1 MMISR
6 LALAATAA
14 ALSCTVSA
22 IAGANDMTCVL
33 PGSGSAAPFCVDGG
47 GFVSLDGKD
56 KAPFTFIR
64 HVAVCGPRLVVASSS
79 EVAFREGS
87 GGWTKTARHGKPVV
101 GALGCDVKGA
111 IFIGHKDGIAK
122 FEGGQW
128 SDTPYATVNV
138 ANGTLDGVKRFV
150 TKPNGAL
157 WAVLGRS
164 LARYEGGEWKPVDDR
179 PPLPNEHVR
188 FTDATVDRDGRLWLV
203 HSRGL
208 SVHDGKE
215 WTSHT
220 ENLIGPA
227 GIAVDGSGAAWI
239 AVNDGIR
246 VFAGGAWRKAL
257 IGGMEPQ
264 IKPRDLA
271 FDAKG
276 RLWMATSW
284 GLGVV
289 ENNVA
294 KFWRLAN
301 SDVPFDDMRTLVM
314 AGKGPASLPSM
325 QDKTPGGIKGK
336 LEGENNT
343 GVEDVRVE
351 FCNVRLSRFTTFRAG
366 DTPCS
371 TQAPLTFTTRTAKDG
386 TFSVDKVPPGD
397 YSIVVERQA
406 GKWVLITGSIGITA
420 EFVRVTTGKVT
431 SIPTIT
437 LKAK

>member
-1 MMISR
+1 MTFRVAI
-6 LALAATAA
+6 TAA
-14 ALSCTVSA
+14 AVLFCATA
-22 IAGANDMTCVL
+22 DGAGANDLVCATS
-33 PGSGSAAPFCVDGG
+33 SGSAAPFCVGDGG
-47 GFVSLDGKD
+47 FAAIDSKD

-64 HVAVCGPRLVVASSS
+64 HVAVCGPRLVVASGA

-87 GGWTKTARHGKPVV
+87 GGWTKTARHGKSVM
-101 GALGCDVKGA
+101 GALGCDAKGA

-138 ANGTLDGVKRFV
+138 TNGTLDGVKRFV
-150 TKPNGAL
+150 TKPDGSL

-164 LARYEGGEWKPVDDR
+164 LARYEGGEWKPIAEQ
-179 PPLPNEHVR
+179 PPMPNPHTR
-188 FTDATVDRDGRLWLV
+188 FSDATTDKDGRLWLV
-203 HSRGL
+203 HSGGIA
-208 SVHDGKE
+208 VHDGKE
-215 WTSHT
+215 WTSHK

-246 VFAGGAWRKAL
+246 VFAGGTWKKAL

-264 IKPRDLA
+264 IKTRDLA

-276 RLWMATSW
+276 RLWLATSW
-284 GLGVV
+284 GLGAA

-301 SDVPFDDMRTLVM
+301 SDIPFDDMRTLIV
-314 AGKGPASLPSM
+314 AGKGPASLPSA
-325 QDKTPGGIKGK
+325 QDKPTGGIKGK

-343 GVEDVRVE
+343 GVEDVRIE

-366 DTPCS
+366 ATPCS

-386 TFSVDKVPPGD
+386 TFAVDKVPPGD
-397 YSIVVERQA
+397 YAIVVEREA

-420 EFVRVTTGKVT
+420 EFVRVNTGKVT

-437 LKAK
+437 LKLPK